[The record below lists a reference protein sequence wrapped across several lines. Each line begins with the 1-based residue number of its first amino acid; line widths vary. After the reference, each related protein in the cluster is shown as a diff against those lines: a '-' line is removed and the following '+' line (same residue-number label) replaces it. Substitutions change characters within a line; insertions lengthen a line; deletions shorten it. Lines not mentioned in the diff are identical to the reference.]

1 MRTMI
6 RTLCCAAAVLTSTG
20 VAGWSAKCVAQTGS
34 RQQDGSLRVA
44 IEEARQS
51 PFYAAS
57 ALAGPGEAGLGRT
70 GIDGAPEPRLHQL
83 GPGEGSLGTPTVAL
97 TYVSAG
103 LSHLA
108 ATYVFW
114 TCAYNEGLNSFAPKC
129 AAASLIPMV
138 AVPAP
143 ALIGGADLGKALG
156 ASAAGLGGGAAAY
169 LAAMLLSEMIDNAN
183 PVVAAAASS
192 AVHAAIVNRLLR

>member
-34 RQQDGSLRVA
+34 RQPGRLPEGGHRGGPAEPVLCRIRVGGDPARPAWAGRGSTGHRN
-44 IEEARQS
+44 
-51 PFYAAS
+51 
-57 ALAGPGEAGLGRT
+57 PGCTSL
-70 GIDGAPEPRLHQL
+70 DPR
-83 GPGEGSLGTPTVAL
+83 EGSLGTPTVAL

-169 LAAMLLSEMIDNAN
+169 LAAMLLSE
-183 PVVAAAASS
+183 
-192 AVHAAIVNRLLR
+192 

>member
-1 MRTMI
+1 MNRTM
-6 RTLCCAAAVLTSTG
+6 RCLAAVLTSGTG
-20 VAGWSAKCVAQTGS
+20 MAGWSAECVAQTGS
-34 RQQDGSLRVA
+34 RQQGGSLTVA

-51 PFYAAS
+51 PFHADLAA
-57 ALAGPGEAGLGRT
+57 AGTWETRLSPTGTGEA
-70 GIDGAPEPRLHQL
+70 AEPDLQQL
-83 GPGEGSLGTPTVAL
+83 GPRDGSLGTPTVAL

-108 ATYVFW
+108 ATYFFW
-114 TCAYNEGLNSFAPKC
+114 TCALNEGFDSSMSKC
-129 AAASLIPMV
+129 AAASLVPMV

-143 ALIGGADLGKALG
+143 AVIAGADLGKALT
-156 ASAAGLGGGAAAY
+156 ASAAGLGGGAVAY
-169 LAAMLLSEMIDNAN
+169 LAAMLVSENLDNAN